1 MEYFPL
7 FTKIKAKPC
16 LVVGGGAV
24 AARKTAALLR
34 AGADITIVSPQ
45 LSHNLQALLDD
56 KKFVHIERKY
66 EADDLQETYQLVI
79 AATNDASL
87 NLRIAARADE
97 LGVLVNVVDAPEH
110 CSVILPSI
118 VDRDPVV
125 IAVSSGTRSPVLS
138 RVLRS
143 KLETLIPKR
152 YGRLA
157 DLVGGFRQTIKQR
170 FSQPQARRSF
180 WENVLQGP
188 VSELVFSGRDDD
200 AKQLV
205 EKSLVETADKAIGE
219 VYLVGA
225 GPGDPD
231 LLTFRALRLMQQA
244 DVVLYD
250 RLVAPEI
257 LDLVRR
263 EAERVY
269 VGKRRAYHAVRQ
281 EEINETLAR
290 LALEGKRVLR
300 LKGGDPF
307 IFGRGGEEV
316 ATLAEQGIPFQIVPG
331 VTAAS
336 GCACYAG
343 IPLTHRDYAQSVMFV
358 TGHLKEGEL
367 QLNWEQLVQPQQTV
381 VVYMSLTNIG
391 VLCNKLIEHGQDAST
406 PVALV
411 SRGTTV
417 HQDVITATLAS
428 LEKTIAGKDIHA
440 PTLTIIGEVVQLHDS
455 LSWYNTQ
462 RNIAE

>member
-1 MEYFPL
+1 MMDYFPL
-7 FTKIKAKPC
+7 FTKLVGTPC
-16 LVVGGGAV
+16 LVVGGGSV
-24 AARKTAALLR
+24 AARKVVALLR
-34 AGADITIVSPQ
+34 AGAKITLIAPD
-45 LSHNLQALLDD
+45 LSANLQSLVDENALEY
-56 KKFVHIERKY
+56 IARE
-66 EADDLQETYQLVI
+66 YQTTDMSDRYRLVI
-79 AATNDASL
+79 AATDN
-87 NLRIAARADE
+87 AAVNRRVAE
-97 LGVLVNVVDAPEH
+97 QANKLAVLVNVADAPDL

-118 VDRDPVV
+118 IDRSPVV
-125 IAVSSGTRSPVLS
+125 VAVSSGARSPVLA
-138 RVLRS
+138 RLLRAR
-143 KLETLIPKR
+143 LETMIPAR

-157 DLVGGFRQTIKQR
+157 ELIGQFRDKVRRKITV
-170 FSQPQARRSF
+170 PQARRAF
-180 WENVLQGP
+180 WEKVLQGS
-188 VSELVFSGRDDD
+188 VGELVFSGRESD

-205 EKSLVETADKAIGE
+205 EKTLVETNNRQCGE

-244 DVVLYD
+244 DVVLHD

-331 VTAAS
+331 ITAAS

-343 IPLTHRDYAQSVMFV
+343 IPLTHRDYAQSVVFV

-367 QLNWEQLVQPQQTV
+367 QLNWPQLVQPQQTV
-381 VVYMSLTNIG
+381 VVYMSLTNID
-391 VLCNKLIEHGQDAST
+391 VLCSKLIEHGMSVDT

-417 HQDVITATLAS
+417 DQDVITATLES
-428 LEKTIAGKDIHA
+428 LAEEIKGKEIHA
-440 PTLTIIGEVVQLHDS
+440 PTLTIVGDVVKLHGS
-455 LSWYNTQ
+455 LNWFNT
-462 RNIAE
+462 

>member
-7 FTKIKAKPC
+7 FTKLVDAPC
-16 LVVGGGAV
+16 LIVGGGAV
-24 AARKTAALLR
+24 AARKAAALAR
-34 AGADITIVSPQ
+34 AGAAITLISPTITK
-45 LSHNLQALLDD
+45 NLESL
-56 KKFVHIERKY
+56 IEDGSLVYVQRKY
-66 EADDLQETYQLVI
+66 QHDDVSSNYRLVV
-79 AATNDASL
+79 AATDDAQINQHVAEQAHAL
-87 NLRIAARADE
+87 AIA
-97 LGVLVNVVDAPEH
+97 VNVIDAPEL

-118 VDRDPVV
+118 IDRDPVIV
-125 IAVSSGTRSPVLS
+125 AVSSGARSPVLA
-138 RVLRS
+138 RVLRAR
-143 KLETLIPKR
+143 LETLIPAR

-157 DLVGGFRQTIKQR
+157 ELIGKFRNKVREQITV
-170 FSQPQARRSF
+170 PQARRGF
-180 WENVLQGP
+180 WERALHGP
-188 VSELVFSGRDDD
+188 ISELVFSGRDAD
-200 AKQLV
+200 AEELV
-205 EKSLVETADKAIGE
+205 EQSLADTDNQDSGE

-231 LLTFRALRLMQQA
+231 LLSFRALRLMQQA

-257 LDLVRR
+257 LNLVRR
-263 EAERVY
+263 EAERIY

-290 LALEGKRVLR
+290 MALEGKRVLR

-316 ATLAEQGIPFQIVPG
+316 ETLAEQGVPFQIVPG

-343 IPLTHRDYAQSVMFV
+343 IPLTHRDHAQSVIFV
-358 TGHLKEGEL
+358 TGHLKDGEL
-367 QLNWEQLVQPQQTV
+367 QLNWQQLAQPQQTV
-381 VVYMSLTNIG
+381 VVYMSLTNID
-391 VLCNKLIEHGQDAST
+391 VLCEQLVAHGMSEET

-417 HQDVITATLAS
+417 NQDVITATLANLS
-428 LEKTIAGKDIHA
+428 GEIEGKEIHA
-440 PTLTIIGEVVQLHDS
+440 PTLTIIGDVVKLHDT
-455 LSWYNTQ
+455 LNWFGG
-462 RNIAE
+462 

>member
-1 MEYFPL
+1 MDYFPL
-7 FTKIKAKPC
+7 FTKLVGVPC
-16 LVVGGGAV
+16 LIVGGGAV
-24 AARKTAALLR
+24 AARKAAALLR
-34 AGADITIVSPQ
+34 AGAKITLISPVVST
-45 LSHNLQALLDD
+45 NLQTFIAD
-56 KKFVHIERKY
+56 KSLHHVARKY
-66 EADDLQETYQLVI
+66 RDSDIDNAYRLIIVATDNAELNRHI
-79 AATNDASL
+79 AEQAHALS
-87 NLRIAARADE
+87 
-97 LGVLVNVVDAPEH
+97 VPVNVVDAPH
-110 CSVILPSI
+110 LCSVILPSI
-118 VDRDPVV
+118 IDRDPVV
-125 IAVSSGTRSPVLS
+125 VAVSSGARSPVLA
-138 RVLRS
+138 RLLRAR
-143 KLETLIPKR
+143 LETLIPAR

-157 DLVGGFRQTIKQR
+157 ELVAKFRGKVRKKI
-170 FSQPQARRSF
+170 SLPQARRSF
-180 WENVLQGP
+180 WEGALQSP
-188 VSELVFSGRDDD
+188 VSELVFSGRDSDAEQWIEQILDD
-200 AKQLV
+200 AKNAQC
-205 EKSLVETADKAIGE
+205 GE

-231 LLTFRALRLMQQA
+231 LLSFRALRLMQQA

-250 RLVAPEI
+250 HLVAPQI

-331 VTAAS
+331 ITAAS

-343 IPLTHRDYAQSVMFV
+343 IPLTHRDYAQSVVFV

-367 QLNWEQLVQPQQTV
+367 QLNWSQLVQPQQTV
-381 VVYMSLTNIG
+381 VVYMSLTNID
-391 VLCNKLIEHGQDAST
+391 VLCSQLIAHGMPADT

-417 HQDVITATLAS
+417 DQDVITSTLANMV
-428 LEKTIAGKDIHA
+428 KAIDGKEIHA
-440 PTLTIIGEVVQLHDS
+440 PTLTIIGEVVKLHGS
-455 LSWYNTQ
+455 LNWFNG
-462 RNIAE
+462 

>member
-7 FTKIKAKPC
+7 FTKLEGRPC
-16 LVVGGGAV
+16 LVVGGGSV
-24 AARKTAALLR
+24 ASRKIASLLR
-34 AGADITIVSPQ
+34 AGAKITLISPTIANNLGPLVEAKR
-45 LSHNLQALLDD
+45 LSLVQREYDPG
-56 KKFVHIERKY
+56 
-66 EADDLQETYQLVI
+66 DLNTSFCLVI
-79 AATNDASL
+79 VATNNACLNASIGEQA
-87 NLRIAARADE
+87 NA
-97 LGVLVNVVDAPEH
+97 LGIPVNVVDAPDQ

-118 VDRDPVV
+118 IDRNPVV
-125 IAVSSGTRSPVLS
+125 VAVSSGARSPVLS

-143 KLETLIPKR
+143 KLETIIPSR
-152 YGRLA
+152 YGKLA
-157 DLVGGFRQTIKQR
+157 DLVGSFRDAVKQR
-170 FSQPQARRSF
+170 IAVPQARRGF
-180 WENVLQGP
+180 WETVLYGP
-188 VSELVFSGRDDD
+188 ASELVFSGRDED
-200 AKQLV
+200 ARQFV
-205 EKSLVETADKAIGE
+205 EESISKTTDTATGE

-316 ATLAEQGIPFQIVPG
+316 ATLAEQGVPFQIVPG

-367 QLNWEQLVQPQQTV
+367 QLNWQQLVQPQQTV

-391 VLCNKLIEHGQDAST
+391 VLCQRLIEHGMNAST

-417 HQDVITATLAS
+417 NQDVITATLNS
-428 LEKTIAGKDIHA
+428 LEKVIAGKEIHA
-440 PTLTIIGEVVQLHDS
+440 PTLTIIGEVVNLHDS
-455 LSWYNTQ
+455 LSWYKGEAN
-462 RNIAE
+462 

>member
-1 MEYFPL
+1 MDYFPL
-7 FTKIKAKPC
+7 FTKLTDTPC
-16 LVVGGGAV
+16 LIVGGGTV
-24 AARKTAALLR
+24 AARKAAALAR
-34 AGADITIVSPQ
+34 AGAVITVIAPDITK
-45 LSHNLQALLDD
+45 NLASLIED
-56 KKFVHIERKY
+56 KTLTHVERKY
-66 EADDLQETYQLVI
+66 QQGDVSSDYRLVI
-79 AATNDASL
+79 AATDDTQVNQQVAEQAHALAIS
-87 NLRIAARADE
+87 
-97 LGVLVNVVDAPEH
+97 VNVIDAPEL

-118 VDRDPVV
+118 IDRDPVIV
-125 IAVSSGTRSPVLS
+125 AVSSGARSPVLA
-138 RVLRS
+138 RVLRAR
-143 KLETLIPKR
+143 LETLIPAR

-157 DLVGGFRQTIKQR
+157 ELIGKLRNKVREQITV
-170 FSQPQARRSF
+170 PQARRGF
-180 WENVLQGP
+180 WERALQGP
-188 VSELVFSGRDDD
+188 ISELVFSGRDAD
-200 AKQLV
+200 AEQLV
-205 EKSLVETADKAIGE
+205 EKVLADTENTESGE

-231 LLTFRALRLMQQA
+231 LLSFRALRLMQQA

-316 ATLAEQGIPFQIVPG
+316 ETLAEQGVPFQIVPG

-343 IPLTHRDYAQSVMFV
+343 IPLTHRDYAQSVIFV
-358 TGHLKEGEL
+358 TGHLKDGEL
-367 QLNWEQLVQPQQTV
+367 QLNWKQLAQPQQTV
-381 VVYMSLTNIG
+381 VVYMSLTNID
-391 VLCNKLIEHGQDAST
+391 VLCDQLVAHGMSADT

-417 HQDVITATLAS
+417 NQDVITATLAS
-428 LEKTIAGKDIHA
+428 LSDEIEGKEIHA
-440 PTLTIIGEVVQLHDS
+440 PTLTIIGDVVKLHDK
-455 LSWYNTQ
+455 LNWFGN
-462 RNIAE
+462 